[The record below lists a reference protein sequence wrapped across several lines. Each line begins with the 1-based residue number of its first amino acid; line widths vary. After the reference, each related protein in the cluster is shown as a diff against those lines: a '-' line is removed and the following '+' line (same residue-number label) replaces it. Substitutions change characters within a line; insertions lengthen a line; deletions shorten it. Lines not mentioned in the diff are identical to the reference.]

1 MESWRDR
8 GFVPD
13 SDEEEELDSQESKKA
28 LSERKSDE
36 NVTGGSQDVEQ
47 GNREGNPPSEGDDQP
62 PPQSMELASEDE
74 LNELVQQ
81 KAGDGQQPFLSSS
94 ASKRSQQN
102 PRLSPELNDDGTPL
116 SKRSQPPNI
125 RLSDTFD
132 DPSSSEDELQLVHEP
147 SRRPTPPAAQIQES
161 EQHDLMSDDDS
172 LSSLSPPSTEEF
184 VRSSGAEKVDTENN
198 EQPQKNRLEELVP
211 PLEIPEEIMREMS
224 QPTRRSLRQRNPIQ
238 LHPYL
243 LEDAR
248 YQSLL
253 RASGLKPVRIPNL
266 HHGSVHKQQDD
277 SQENEFVDVPEPPSS
292 SPPAEFQFPPSSPP
306 SDPYAS
312 PRTKSQRRTPRS
324 APRRTGA
331 ISNDDGHAHKRRKLF
346 HAGEKRGRL
355 QRSSSNMQV
364 AIENG
369 SPSEHSRDRS
379 ILDIPPS
386 PPHSGSLSSAATT
399 HADGFRFPPGF
410 TPPALT
416 TPVTDSKSKGHDAD
430 DLSLQEWL
438 EVDPPQDNAER
449 VSDDDQDP
457 ANQEETDDVE
467 REIQR
472 LRRKIK
478 GVLPASWLR
487 LDLKQQE
494 EKRLKSS
501 QRRREAH
508 SANSMEPTKG
518 VARKITRP
526 KDSSV
531 ASPSHRRI
539 SNFALDLSD
548 SEDSR
553 SDSGDARSDK
563 DDSRQALAGLVGFD
577 DPFNDVADDDIPED
591 NRIDYMFPSASRSK
605 ATYGNRKQRTKQRDI
620 DQGRVNVQP
629 LRRKYHLKR
638 QTRITDTM
646 PRQRTKTQSTPKPPK
661 LGILDAPDVAQRP
674 RKDQPLF
681 LRVAARQA
689 RSRRDRGRRS
699 PNRKF
704 FKLSTRD
711 DTEDTNRLLQDWK
724 RGAIQQVKLPES
736 ISKELH
742 QPPLSDIAANERAD
756 FEHGPPGRDAVAS
769 SVDPRSKW
777 IDDLDSDSEN
787 DLRAGRSTVSTQVRR
802 LQSTT
807 GSSKPN
813 QLRQYGDK
821 WIIPRAFAVS
831 SLKRNAPRPAEFE
844 EVSSHSVR
852 SPLSFRKSLAALNRT
867 YQRTNL
873 PTKFKP
879 SLTLD
884 RFLSDDTPAPA
895 PVRPSLETAEAV
907 TTNSGPSPLQPST
920 DVTKRRLKKRPP
932 RRVDVDNAENQQ
944 PLNITF
950 EDSRAA
956 SPVSVDDIQVAAPAL
971 QGLSGFKQS
980 FTVDFNVSP
989 LRVGTF
995 FHYSTFIG
1003 SGEFT
1008 RSLELQKRDFDQD
1021 AGHSYI
1027 QLEEQSFRWSAW
1039 NDTVSSELGVVFD
1052 CITKETES
1060 LNPAGQETVLETL
1073 NDRAGTLYRSV
1084 VKYVTDRL
1092 CFTDPVDRTAFVDR
1106 SIYLVS
1112 KLNDHITT
1120 LVPIAPG
1127 NWRRC
1132 LKIASFNLVFSN
1144 QIQQLASHDLVGRP
1158 KWEKSLS
1165 VARDVSQQLLALIF
1179 SQPGIAE
1186 IRRFLDENKLQ
1197 ERREAGIRDDFPSVE
1212 AYVISY
1218 QVLHGSDTFKGW
1230 FEELLSSALL
1240 PNDISAV
1247 RDVQR
1252 LEDVWQ
1258 AIFTTLPLNELD
1270 RFGICQPGSRFRRP
1284 HGNWSIVKRLVSKVL
1299 AYYDSDSPTPP
1310 ASLNNYCRLIFHRC
1324 FHLINSWGWRD
1335 CKVILDT
1342 LFDFFA
1348 KNTLHNLKNE
1358 ECFGSP
1364 SFLDRLDS
1372 NSSLEVQI
1380 GDSCFHILLKIIG
1393 SGLRFLT
1400 GIYDNKKIRNF
1411 AWRLLPNHGRV
1422 YPKDRP
1428 LRQEDLDALRNHHD
1442 LLCTLYWAV
1451 PDGCRPRVETIRNL
1465 VDPAS
1470 SHQETCILSIRSWMR
1485 LVRFKLST
1493 NEDVSGLEP
1502 FSDWHSHFVSELV
1515 RQHSLARTEVESQA
1529 HGNIQFSRKLVESTI
1544 SQNQRQ
1550 IESLLNSALGGL
1562 KGAIEAARSLEQ
1574 ARVLVSRMPITRLL
1588 GLFNPQ
1594 VARVNGTVK
1603 ETLEVVMAYIRKDED
1618 DPPSAAAIAVNDD
1631 SQEYGDW
1638 TGIETMCEDVQE
1650 SPRPSAAIQHVENV
1664 FQPAVSRLISN
1675 CFGEDHCPED
1685 AILFT
1690 AIDCWTSIAQILVKH
1705 RLQHWESYLSPYGS
1719 HSWMALRA
1727 TAQTKKFT
1735 PQFLASC
1742 IEKDS
1747 QFYSECRAQVLSMWM
1762 SCLVERTS
1770 MLKFQHRLTEALLN
1784 KDSESALFRNLPF
1797 YRDRR
1802 DDRYHVTLSDFS
1814 ERRLSLISSLLS
1826 NMREHLQEVEDSGGR
1841 GLASIRDEYRELVMM
1856 LMTSM
1861 KANYQEL
1868 GHTGGSA
1875 QGAYVD
1881 FVHRVVGFLQQ
1892 HTQNICPIDRFFTE
1906 PTSFPLPANDP
1917 TYIVARLK
1925 SYGVRLSAGKVAKQ
1939 LVMFLQNVSERAA
1952 VDGQQSYL
1960 VEQLCACMADTYES
1974 GHPNRPTLR
1983 SFLMQ
1988 CVFPAYIECAF
1999 SNAAAWILTRPIL
2012 QTISQTFANLLF
2024 DMDATDASCT
2034 SSLTNI
2040 FGAIF
2045 ESVHRA
2051 VHLLV
2056 DHPGFL
2062 EEPPVLVTVALF
2074 FEMITSTL
2082 PMIDYLNR
2090 NSVLPAGLLG
2100 QLQIFRQ
2107 FTIFAISTLFEP
2119 SMAVDPDID
2128 DPSETLGQSV
2138 SGRDTENP
2146 PYFQEART
2154 FAARELQGWLRSS
2167 WSRHEGRYFILRGQQ
2182 AKEIEIGA
2190 IKAEVESL
2198 DAAKTK
2204 FMHAAETFLE
2214 RLRYLDI
2221 CDENDAE
2228 PHRPSTALY
2237 DGLDRLGDS
2246 MAELML

>member
-13 SDEEEELDSQESKKA
+13 SDEEDELDSQESKR
-28 LSERKSDE
+28 EVNKSASYE
-36 NVTGGSQDVEQ
+36 NLTDNRQDVEQ
-47 GNREGNPPSEGDDQP
+47 GNGEGNPHTEGDDP
-62 PPQSMELASEDE
+62 PLPQSMELASDDE

-81 KAGDGQQPFLSSS
+81 KAGDDQQLLPSSS
-94 ASKRSQQN
+94 ATKRPQQTS
-102 PRLSPELNDDGTPL
+102 RLSSELNDDGATP
-116 SKRSQPPNI
+116 SKRSQPPNK
-125 RLSDTFD
+125 RLSDRNVE
-132 DPSSSEDELQLVHEP
+132 SSSEDELQLVHEP
-147 SRRPTPPAAQIQES
+147 LRKPTSPALQRQEDVP
-161 EQHDLMSDDDS
+161 HDLMSNDDS
-172 LSSLSPPSTEEF
+172 LSSLSPPPSSIESL
-184 VRSSGAEKVDTENN
+184 RSITDEKVEKGDAKDNAQAPENR
-198 EQPQKNRLEELVP
+198 RLEDLVP
-211 PLEIPEEIMREMS
+211 PLEIPEEIMRELN
-224 QPTRRSLRQRNPIQ
+224 QPTRRPLRQRNPIQ

-266 HHGSVHKQQDD
+266 HHGSARHKDD
-277 SQENEFVDVPEPPSS
+277 SQEKEFVDVPEPPSS
-292 SPPAEFQFPPSSPP
+292 SPPAEFQWPPSSPP

-324 APRRTGA
+324 APRKMAA
-331 ISNDDGHAHKRRKLF
+331 ISNNDGYAQKRRKLF
-346 HAGEKRGRL
+346 HASEKQDRL
-355 QRSSSNMQV
+355 QRSSSSMQV
-364 AIENG
+364 VIENASLPENSQRG
-369 SPSEHSRDRS
+369 SRF
-379 ILDIPPS
+379 DIPPS
-386 PPHSGSLSSAATT
+386 PPHSGSLFSADTT
-399 HADGFRFPPGF
+399 HADGFRFPRGF

-416 TPVTDSKSKGHDAD
+416 TPVTDSKSKNQDTD
-430 DLSLQEWL
+430 DLSLQEWS

-449 VSDDDQDP
+449 VSDIDQDP
-457 ANQEETDDVE
+457 ADQEETEDVE
-467 REIQR
+467 LEVQR

-494 EKRLKSS
+494 ERERLKAS

-508 SANSMEPTKG
+508 STMEPVKG
-518 VARKITRP
+518 VARKITKP
-526 KDSSV
+526 KSSSV
-531 ASPSHRRI
+531 ASPNHRRTL
-539 SNFALDLSD
+539 NFTLDLSD
-548 SEDSR
+548 SEDSH
-553 SDSGDARSDK
+553 SDE
-563 DDSRQALAGLVGFD
+563 DDSHEALAGLVGFEN
-577 DPFNDVADDDIPED
+577 PFNDVVDDDIPED
-591 NRIDYMFPSASRSK
+591 NRIDYMFPSTSRSK
-605 ATYGNRKQRTKQRDI
+605 TTYGNRKQHTKQRNI
-620 DQGRVNVQP
+620 DRGRVNVHEHQSV
-629 LRRKYHLKR
+629 RRRPHLKR

-646 PRQRTKTQSTPKPPK
+646 SRQRTKSRSTPKPPK

-674 RKDQPLF
+674 RKDQPQF

-689 RSRRDRGRRS
+689 RSRRDKGRKS
-699 PNRKF
+699 PDRKF

-711 DTEDTNRLLQDWK
+711 DTEDTNRLLRDWR
-724 RGAIQQVKLPES
+724 RGAMQQVKIPES
-736 ISKELH
+736 KPKQLH
-742 QPPLSDIAANERAD
+742 RMPLGDTAANEQAV
-756 FEHGPPGRDAVAS
+756 FEHRPDAGTS
-769 SVDPRSKW
+769 SADPRSKW

-787 DLRAGRSTVSTQVRR
+787 DLRPEHSIVSTEVKR
-802 LQSTT
+802 LKSATDPN
-807 GSSKPN
+807 KPN
-813 QLRQYGDK
+813 LPKRYGDK

-844 EVSSHSVR
+844 QVGSHNVR
-852 SPLSFRKSLAALNRT
+852 TPLSFRKALAALNRT
-867 YQRTNL
+867 YQRSHL

-884 RFLSDDTPAPA
+884 RFLSDDIPATA
-895 PVRPSLETAEAV
+895 PVHPVPEVAKAV
-907 TTNSGPSPLQPST
+907 TSDSGGSCLQPSRN
-920 DVTKRRLKKRPP
+920 VTRRRLKKRPP
-932 RRVDVDNAENQQ
+932 KRINVDNAEHQQ
-944 PLNITF
+944 PLSITF
-950 EDSRAA
+950 EDSRAS
-956 SPVSVDDIQVAAPAL
+956 SPVPTDDIQVAAPVL
-971 QGLSGFKQS
+971 KGLGGFKGS

-989 LRVGTF
+989 LRMGTF
-995 FHYSTFIG
+995 FHDSTFIG
-1003 SGEFT
+1003 SGDFR
-1008 RSLELQKRDFDQD
+1008 RSLEIQKRNFDQD
-1021 AGHSYI
+1021 AGYSYI
-1027 QLEEQSFRWSAW
+1027 QLEGQSFRWSAW
-1039 NDTVSSELGVVFD
+1039 NDTVSSELGLVFD
-1052 CITKETES
+1052 AITKETES
-1060 LNPAGQETVLETL
+1060 LDPAGQEATLETF
-1073 NDRAGTLYRSV
+1073 NDRVGNLYGSV

-1112 KLNDHITT
+1112 KLNHHITT
-1120 LVPIAPG
+1120 LAPIAQG

-1132 LKIASFNLVFSN
+1132 LKIASFNLVFAN
-1144 QIQQLASHDLVGRP
+1144 QIQQVASHNLVGTQ

-1165 VARDVSQQLLALIF
+1165 VVRDVSQQLLALVF
-1179 SQPGIAE
+1179 NQPGLAE
-1186 IRRFLDENKLQ
+1186 IRRFLEENRLQ
-1197 ERREAGIRDDFPSVE
+1197 ERREAGIRDDFTSVE

-1218 QVLHGSDTFKGW
+1218 HVLHGMDAYKGW
-1230 FEELLSSALL
+1230 FEELSSSVLLSGDLSS
-1240 PNDISAV
+1240 V
-1247 RDVQR
+1247 RDVQG

-1258 AIFTTLPLNELD
+1258 AIFTTLPLDEID
-1270 RFGICQPGSRFRRP
+1270 RFGIGQPGSRFQRP
-1284 HGNWSIVKRLVSKVL
+1284 HGNWSIVKQLVLKVL
-1299 AYYDSDSPTPP
+1299 AHYDSDSATQP
-1310 ASLNNYCRLIFHRC
+1310 ASLNNYCRTIFHRC
-1324 FHLINSWGWRD
+1324 FHLMTAWGWRD
-1335 CKVILDT
+1335 CKIILDT

-1372 NSSLEVQI
+1372 NPSLEVQI

-1393 SGLRFLT
+1393 SGLRFLAN
-1400 GIYDNKKIRNF
+1400 IYDNKKIRNF

-1428 LRQEDLDALRNHHD
+1428 LHQEDLDALRNHHD

-1451 PDGCRPRVETIRNL
+1451 PDGCRPRIETIRNL

-1470 SHQETCILSIRSWMR
+1470 SHQETCSLSIRSWTR

-1493 NEDVSGLEP
+1493 NEDISGLEP
-1502 FSDWHSHFVSELV
+1502 FSDWHGNFVSELA

-1529 HGNIQFSRKLVESTI
+1529 HGNIQFSRQLVESTI
-1544 SQNQRQ
+1544 SQNQRK

-1562 KGAIEAARSLEQ
+1562 KGAIEATRSLEQ
-1574 ARVLVSRMPITRLL
+1574 ARVLVSGMPITRLL

-1594 VARVNGTVK
+1594 LARVNNTVK

-1618 DPPSAAAIAVNDD
+1618 SPTSAAIAAVNDD

-1638 TGIETMCEDVQE
+1638 TGIEAMCEDVQE
-1650 SPRPSAAIQHVENV
+1650 SSQPSAAILHVENV

-1685 AILFT
+1685 EILFA
-1690 AIDCWTSIAQILVKH
+1690 AIDCWSSIAQILVRH

-1727 TAQTKKFT
+1727 TVQTKKFT

-1747 QFYSECRAQVLSMWM
+1747 QFYSECRAQVLNMWM
-1762 SCLVERTS
+1762 SCLVERAS

-1784 KDSESALFRNLPF
+1784 KDSESALLRNLPF

-1802 DDRYHVTLSDFS
+1802 DDRYHITLSEFS

-1841 GLASIRDEYRELVMM
+1841 GLSSIREEYRELVMT
-1856 LMTSM
+1856 LMASM

-1868 GHTGGSA
+1868 GHSGGSA

-1881 FVHRVVGFLQQ
+1881 FVHRVVEFLQQ

-1906 PTSFPLPANDP
+1906 PTSFPLPASDP

-1925 SYGVRLSAGKVAKQ
+1925 SYGVRLSSGKVAKQ
-1939 LVMFLQNVSERAA
+1939 LVMFLQSVSERAA
-1952 VDGQQSYL
+1952 VDGQQGYL
-1960 VEQLCACMADTYES
+1960 VEQLCACMAETYES
-1974 GHPNRPTLR
+1974 GNPNKPTLR
-1983 SFLMQ
+1983 SFLMR
-1988 CVFPAYIECAF
+1988 CVFPAYVECAF

-2040 FGAIF
+2040 FSVIF

-2051 VHLLV
+2051 LHLLV

-2074 FEMITSTL
+2074 LEMITSAL
-2082 PMIDYLNR
+2082 PTIDYLNR
-2090 NSVLPAGLLG
+2090 NSVLPAELLAV
-2100 QLQIFRQ
+2100 LQAFRQ
-2107 FTIFAISTLFEP
+2107 FTVFAISTLFEP
-2119 SMAVDPDID
+2119 SMAVDPDVD
-2128 DPSETLGQSV
+2128 NDAFETFREQ
-2138 SGRDTENP
+2138 GRDSENP
-2146 PYFQEART
+2146 PFFEEART
-2154 FAARELQGWLRSS
+2154 FASRELQTWLRSS
-2167 WSRHEGRYFILRGQQ
+2167 WSRHEGRYFIRRGQQ
-2182 AKEIEIGA
+2182 AKEIDIGA
-2190 IKAEVESL
+2190 IRGIESL
-2198 DAAKTK
+2198 DTAKAT
-2204 FMHAAETFLE
+2204 FVDAAETFLE

-2221 CDENDAE
+2221 FDENDVE
-2228 PHRPSTALY
+2228 PKSSTALY
-2237 DGLDRLGDS
+2237 DLDQLGDS